1 MAVLNRTL
9 SRTQPK
15 ASTAL
20 RLGPVLLVAGLVVL
34 IIALLQVV
42 QTSEATTTSF
52 AIQRRQQEKLELE
65 ASVRQLEA
73 EVAALSSLSR
83 IEQEAR
89 RLGLEPPQAQESVVV
104 NVAWPEAD
112 QQRLP
117 TRYAPVGEEPIEV
130 KREDSSWWQ
139 DLLKLLPFY

>member
-15 ASTAL
+15 ATAAL
-20 RLGPVLLVAGLVVL
+20 RLGPVLLAAGLVIL
-34 IIALLQVV
+34 AIALLQLV

-52 AIQRRQQEKLELE
+52 AIQQRQQEKLELE
-65 ASVRQLEA
+65 ASVHQLEA

-112 QQRLP
+112 RQRLP
-117 TRYAPVGEEPIEV
+117 TRYAPLEEEPIDV
-130 KREDSSWWQ
+130 KREGSSWWQ

>member
-15 ASTAL
+15 ATAAL

-52 AIQRRQQEKLELE
+52 AIQRLQQEKLELE

-83 IEQEAR
+83 IEQEVR

-104 NVAWPEAD
+104 NVAWSEASE
-112 QQRLP
+112 QRLP
-117 TRYAPVGEEPIEV
+117 ARFAPVGEEPIEV